1 MMGTRDKMGLHPRTE
16 VDLRRYSSVL
26 WKWLWL
32 LALSTVLAAGA
43 SYYASLSIPP
53 IYRTSTTLM
62 AGEESSSPNVS
73 QDQLAVSQRLAA
85 AYAGMATR
93 QPVLQATVESLGL
106 PIPWWELQGRVLA
119 NQVAGTQLIEIRV
132 TDNDPHRAKA
142 IIDEITRQIVLL
154 SPTAEYVQ
162 QMEDR
167 RRFVRQ
173 QLDSLEKLIAQAEAS
188 ITEKQAAMRQET
200 SARGVL
206 ELQDEIRA
214 LMLNLDGWRSTYA
227 TLLTSYRA
235 RASNTLSVVEP
246 SFVPTQPISPD
257 IRANVLMAAA
267 MGLLLAVAAAFAIEY
282 LSDTLASAQDVA
294 RALSLPTLGS
304 IADMGKAQSK
314 RDLLVVARDPGAP
327 MSEAYRVLRSN
338 VLFACADEGHLML
351 LVSSAGGQE
360 GKSVTSANL
369 AASLA
374 QAGKRTILVDADLR
388 HPSLHGIFGCSNRV
402 GLTSL
407 VLDLEA
413 EHRHPNRQEPGVAS
427 RPRAS
432 RNAAELKRR
441 LESTL
446 VATGIPNLSLLPTGP
461 VPANPA
467 ELLGFSRTEQ
477 LMRLLRS
484 AADVVIEDSPPVL
497 PVADATILAAMD
509 VGVLVVVEAG
519 KTRRT
524 AAIQAKENLL
534 RANARILGVVLNRV
548 PRTSLSHYYRYYGQ
562 AVPGR
567 RAESGASLPRETAPI
582 VPPGQQPASGA
593 PPEQVKTSTDGRGSS
608 ADAVAVLREQTHGE
622 SHDR

>member
-1 MMGTRDKMGLHPRTE
+1 MMGMRDKVELHPRTE

-26 WKWLWL
+26 RKWLWL
-32 LALSTVLAAGA
+32 LILSTILAAGA

-53 IYRTSTTLM
+53 IYRTSTTLIV
-62 AGEESSSPNVS
+62 GEESSSPNVS

-119 NQVAGTQLIEIRV
+119 NQVTGTQLIEIRV
-132 TDNDPHRAKA
+132 TDNDPQRAKA
-142 IIDEITRQIVLL
+142 IIDEITRQIILL

-162 QMEDR
+162 QMEAR

-188 ITEKQAAMRQET
+188 ITEKQAGMQQEV

-206 ELQDEIRA
+206 ERQDEIRA

-227 TLLTSYRA
+227 TLLTSYQA
-235 RASNTLSVVEP
+235 KASNTLSVIEP

-257 IRANVLMAAA
+257 IGANVLMAAA
-267 MGLLLAVAAAFAIEY
+267 LGFLLAVAAALVIEY
-282 LSDTLASAQDVA
+282 LNDTLASAEDVA
-294 RALSLPTLGS
+294 RVLSLPALGS
-304 IADMGKAQSK
+304 IADMGNARSE
-314 RDLLVVARDPGAP
+314 RDLLVVARVPNDP

-338 VLFACADEGHLML
+338 VLFTCADEGHLVL

-369 AASLA
+369 AVSLA

-388 HPSLHGIFGCSNRV
+388 HPSLHGLFGCSNRA

-413 EHRHPNRQEPGVAS
+413 KDRHPDQEEPVVVS
-427 RPRAS
+427 RPKAG
-432 RNAAELKRR
+432 RNAVELKRR
-441 LESTL
+441 LESDL
-446 VATGIPNLSLLPTGP
+446 IATGIPNLSLLPTGP

-467 ELLGFSRTEQ
+467 ELLGSSRMEQ
-477 LMRLLRS
+477 LIGLLRS
-484 AADVVIEDSPPVL
+484 AADVVIVDSPPVL
-497 PVADATILAAMD
+497 PVADAAILAAKD
-509 VGVLVVVEAG
+509 VAVLLVVEAG

-562 AVPGR
+562 AAFGR
-567 RAESGASLPRETAPI
+567 RAGSGTSHRHETVPSMPPR
-582 VPPGQQPASGA
+582 QQPTPGA
-593 PPEQVKTSTDGRGSS
+593 PSQQMKTSTDGTGSS
-608 ADAVAVLREQTHGE
+608 AEAVRLLREQTHGE
-622 SHDR
+622 SRNR